1 MPSNF
6 EEILLAIERE
16 RFPLDALTRRI
27 AALEQSLM
35 ASWMYAGGA
44 PPPPVVQENCVDAF
58 ATGGVDCPCIPTVMP
73 FLITTMGFGTLTWNG
88 SSPSDTSGYWAGCL
102 IWNRPGSTG
111 CTARAI
117 PVFVSLFPSLISP
130 ECTFRIGWIDTSGA
144 CPDSGKACTDVAQV
158 TQTAERTDASTDCSD
173 GTFKIGTPTGGS
185 DLIVTQSD
193 LTGFGGGSLF
203 YYANAGNYAPCP
215 KTWLPASV
223 PFVDSLYGSGTLV
236 YNTTGKWTA
245 CLAGLSYPAFGTCT
259 AKTIAIHYELTHDGG
274 LKVHCNAT
282 GVCPNTST
290 CTTASGAS
298 NFVVAAPTVT
308 PECAAGAVASYAVP
322 TAAGTFGRSL
332 YRGTASTIS
341 ITLP

>member
-1 MPSNF
+1 LSLHPDRDAVPDHDHGIRHADL
-6 EEILLAIERE
+6 ERLLSLRHVGLLGGLFDLEPPGIDGVHGAGDPRVRE
-16 RFPLDALTRRI
+16 PVPEPDQPGMHLPDRLDRH
-27 AALEQSLM
+27 
-35 ASWMYAGGA
+35 
-44 PPPPVVQENCVDAF
+44 V
-58 ATGGVDCPCIPTVMP
+58 
-73 FLITTMGFGTLTWNG
+73 
-88 SSPSDTSGYWAGCL
+88 
-102 IWNRPGSTG
+102 
-111 CTARAI
+111 
-117 PVFVSLFPSLISP
+117 
-130 ECTFRIGWIDTSGA
+130 GA

-215 KTWLPASV
+215 KTWLPASI

-332 YRGTASTIS
+332 YRGTAATIS